1 MVDPAP
7 LLPGLSPVCGKPLHA
22 RFDGGLVSSDG
33 GLLLFR
39 EVEAR
44 LGLAA
49 RLAAGM
55 NDGRDPDRVTHTAA
69 DIIRF
74 RMLGIVAGYEDGN
87 DCNTLRTDPVFKLAA
102 GRLPESGDRLCSQ
115 STVSRLENTPSR
127 TTLYRLGRALVDQY
141 CASYPKVPGRIVL
154 DLDDTFDT
162 AHGQQQ
168 MSLFNAHYDERGF
181 QPIVIF
187 DDTGRL
193 VTAVL
198 RPAKRPSGREILTL
212 IKRVVRRI
220 RANMPN
226 VRITLRGDG
235 HYACPE
241 VMVWCEAEGHKFI
254 FGLPGTSTYH
264 KHVTELSAS
273 TLARFQE
280 MKTADPKLPEETK
293 VRRYKEFYD
302 GAKSW
307 TRVRRCVARV
317 EAGSQGVDVR
327 YIVTNIEGSN
337 PKRLY
342 ADIYCARGQME
353 NHIKSYKRHLAADRT
368 SCSEATAN
376 QFRLFLHAGAY
387 WLVWAFQ
394 QTVPKRSRWRTAQ
407 FDTIRLKLI
416 KLGARVE
423 ELKKAV
429 RIHLP
434 AACPFE
440 PIMRCIAGR
449 FHLVRMLT

>member
-1 MVDPAP
+1 MVDSAP

-87 DCNTLRTDPVFKLAA
+87 DCNALRTDPVFKLAA

-154 DLDDTFDT
+154 DLDDTFDA

-212 IKRVVRRI
+212 IKRVVGRI

-264 KHVTELSAS
+264 KHVIVPVQPS
-273 TLARFQE
+273 TSSPPPS
-280 MKTADPKLPEETK
+280 TPPERGGRA
-293 VRRYKEFYD
+293 VRYRNCKRAENHRV
-302 GAKSW
+302 W
-307 TRVRRCVARV
+307 TRYERPHQA
-317 EAGSQGVDVR
+317 ELDLQASQK
-327 YIVTNIEGSN
+327 N
-337 PKRLY
+337 
-342 ADIYCARGQME
+342 
-353 NHIKSYKRHLAADRT
+353 AADL
-368 SCSEATAN
+368 S
-376 QFRLFLHAGAY
+376 
-387 WLVWAFQ
+387 
-394 QTVPKRSRWRTAQ
+394 K
-407 FDTIRLKLI
+407 I
-416 KLGARVE
+416 
-423 ELKKAV
+423 
-429 RIHLP
+429 
-434 AACPFE
+434 
-440 PIMRCIAGR
+440 IMN
-449 FHLVRMLT
+449 

>member
-1 MVDPAP
+1 MVDPTTF
-7 LLPGLSPVCGKPLHA
+7 LPGLSPVCGKPLQA
-22 RFDGGLVSSDG
+22 RFDGGMVSSDG

-39 EVEAR
+39 EIENR
-44 LGLAA
+44 LGLAN
-49 RLAAGM
+49 RLAACV
-55 NDGRDPDRVTHTAA
+55 NDPRDPDLITHTAA

-74 RMLGIVAGYEDGN
+74 RMLGIVAGYEDGV
-87 DCNTLRTDPVFKLAA
+87 DCNTLRTDPVFKLALD
-102 GRLPESGDRLCSQ
+102 RLPESGDRLCSQ

-127 TTLYRLGRALVDQY
+127 TALYRLGRALVDQY
-141 CASYPKVPGRIVL
+141 CASYPKVPGRIIL
-154 DLDDTFDT
+154 DLDDTFDA

-168 MSLFNAHYDERGF
+168 LCLFNAHYDEHGF

-212 IKRVVRRI
+212 IKRVVARI
-220 RANMPN
+220 RANWPQ

-241 VMVWCEAEGHKFI
+241 VMAWSQAEGHKFI
-254 FGLPGTSTYH
+254 FGLPGTTTYL

-273 TLARFQE
+273 TLARFQA
-280 MKTADPKLPEETK
+280 MKTANPKLPEATK

-302 GAKSW
+302 CAKSW
-307 TRVRRCVARV
+307 DRVHRISARV

-327 YIVTNIEGSN
+327 FIVTNIEGKTA
-337 PKRLY
+337 KRLY
-342 ADIYCARGQME
+342 EDIYCARGQME

-368 SCSEATAN
+368 SCTAATAN

-394 QTVPKRSRWRTAQ
+394 QSVPKRSRWRTAQ
-407 FDTIRLKLI
+407 FDTIRLKLV
-416 KLGARVE
+416 KLGARIE
-423 ELKKAV
+423 ELKKAIRV
-429 RIHLP
+429 HLP
-434 AACPFE
+434 TACPVE
-440 PIMRCIAGR
+440 PILRCIASR
-449 FHLVRMLT
+449 IPMVRMLA

>member
-1 MVDPAP
+1 MVDPTP
-7 LLPGLSPVCGKPLHA
+7 ILPGLSPVVGKALQV

-33 GLLLFR
+33 GLLVFR
-39 EVEAR
+39 EIETR

-49 RLAAGM
+49 RLAACV
-55 NDGRDPDRVTHTAA
+55 NDGRDPDRLTHTAA
-69 DIIRF
+69 DILRF
-74 RMLGIVAGYEDGN
+74 RMLAIVAGYEDGV
-87 DCNTLRTDPVFKLAA
+87 DCNVLRTDPVFKLALD
-102 GRLPESGDRLCSQ
+102 RLPESGPALCSQ

-127 TTLYRLGRALVDQY
+127 TALYRLGRALVDQY
-141 CASYPKVPGRIVL
+141 CASYPKVPGRIIL
-154 DLDDTFDT
+154 DLDDTFDA

-168 MSLFNAHYDERGF
+168 LSLFNAHYDEHGF

-198 RPAKRPSGREILTL
+198 RPAKRPSGKEILTL
-212 IKRVVRRI
+212 IKRVVGRI
-220 RANMPN
+220 RGTWPK
-226 VRITLRGDG
+226 VRVTLRGDG

-241 VMVWCEAEGHKFI
+241 VMAWCESEGHRFI
-254 FGLPGTSTYH
+254 FGLPGTTTYH
-264 KHVTELSAS
+264 SHVKELSAS

-280 MKTADPKLPEETK
+280 MKKADPKLPEETK

-307 TRVRRCVARV
+307 GRVRRVSARV

-327 YIVTNIEGSN
+327 FIVTNIEGSTA
-337 PKRLY
+337 KRLY
-342 ADIYCARGQME
+342 EDVYCARGQME

-368 SCSEATAN
+368 SCTKATAN

-407 FDTIRLKLI
+407 FDTIRLKLV
-416 KLGARVE
+416 KLSARVE
-423 ELKKAV
+423 ELKKAIRV
-429 RIHLP
+429 HLP
-434 AACPFE
+434 TDCPVQ
-440 PIMRCIAGR
+440 PILRCIASR
-449 FHLVRMLT
+449 IPMVRMLA

>member
-7 LLPGLSPVCGKPLHA
+7 LLPGLSPVCGKPLQA

-87 DCNTLRTDPVFKLAA
+87 DCNALRTDPVFKLAA
-102 GRLPESGDRLCSQ
+102 GRLPESGERLCSQ
-115 STVSRLENTPSR
+115 STVSRLENMPSR

-154 DLDDTFDT
+154 DLDDTFDA

-168 MSLFNAHYDERGF
+168 MSLFNAHYDEHGF

-212 IKRVVRRI
+212 IKRVVGRI

-264 KHVTELSAS
+264 KHVTELSAT

-280 MKTADPKLPEETK
+280 MKAADPKLPSDTK

-307 TRVRRCVARV
+307 TRTRRCVARV
-317 EAGSQGVDVR
+317 EAGDQGVDVR

-353 NHIKSYKRHLAADRT
+353 NHIKSYKRHLSADRT

-429 RIHLP
+429 RVHLP
-434 AACPFE
+434 TACPFE
-440 PIMRCIAGR
+440 PIMRCIGGR
-449 FHLVRMLT
+449 LHLVRMLA

>member
-1 MVDPAP
+1 MVDPIP
-7 LLPGLSPVCGKPLHA
+7 FLPGMSPICGKALQV

-44 LGLAA
+44 LGLAV

-55 NDGRDPDRVTHTAA
+55 NDGRNPDRVTHSAA

-87 DCNTLRTDPVFKLAA
+87 DCNALRTDPVFKLAA
-102 GRLPESGDRLCSQ
+102 GRLPESDGRLCSQ

-154 DLDDTFDT
+154 DLDDTFDA

-212 IKRVVRRI
+212 IKRVVGRI
-220 RANMPN
+220 RTNMPN

-241 VMVWCEAEGHKFI
+241 VMAWCEAEGHRFI

-280 MKTADPKLPEETK
+280 MKAADPKLPEETK
-293 VRRYKEFYD
+293 FGATRNFTTGRRAGLEP
-302 GAKSW
+302 GVALRGLRRA
-307 TRVRRCVARV
+307 TRVLMSDISSPTSRAAIRSA
-317 EAGSQGVDVR
+317 SMQTS
-327 YIVTNIEGSN
+327 IV
-337 PKRLY
+337 
-342 ADIYCARGQME
+342 
-353 NHIKSYKRHLAADRT
+353 LAARWKTISNLT
-368 SCSEATAN
+368 S
-376 QFRLFLHAGAY
+376 
-387 WLVWAFQ
+387 
-394 QTVPKRSRWRTAQ
+394 
-407 FDTIRLKLI
+407 DT
-416 KLGARVE
+416 
-423 ELKKAV
+423 
-429 RIHLP
+429 P
-434 AACPFE
+434 S
-440 PIMRCIAGR
+440 
-449 FHLVRMLT
+449 